1 MSSQKTWIEPTEFS
15 FPYQDEIRIGESGQ
29 GYAMRMALAN
39 GMVGLPWV
47 KHALCKTHSAVLDAS
62 DAPFLAQ
69 WFGASVQLLEFA
81 LERLTKGRREQGFR
95 YAGQTLG
102 RQYFLT
108 RSFPRVC
115 PDCLRELGH
124 CRIAWDMAL
133 TVACARH
140 RRVLL
145 DRCPSCLR
153 VLSWNRPGLDICS
166 CGFAFEIEDVPEP
179 PTASELFLARAID
192 QRMDDFGSLECG
204 YDAAGV
210 ADDEAAQALFGLLR
224 NLSLDGVMRVVYALA
239 TAAMYDLDSQI
250 KRERSALSKAR
261 QTVAIAAA
269 FSVKA
274 ARLDT
279 AVLRTHRPTVLVDLL
294 TDATGSPRGSSEDL
308 SFAHSMLGWLMTNAS
323 KSGLSSRHVSLAQRE
338 LF

>member
-1 MSSQKTWIEPTEFS
+1 MSCQETWIEPTELS
-15 FPYQDEIRIGESGQ
+15 FPYQDEIRSGESGQ

-47 KHALCKTHSAVLDAS
+47 KHALGKTHSAVLDAN

-95 YAGQTLG
+95 YAGQALG

-115 PDCLRELGH
+115 PNCLRELGH

-133 TVACARH
+133 TVACVRH

-145 DRCPSCLR
+145 DRCPSCQR
-153 VLSWNRPGLDICS
+153 ALSWNRPGLDVCS
-166 CGFAFEIEDVPEP
+166 CGFAFEMEDVPEP
-179 PTASELFLARAID
+179 PTASELFLARVID
-192 QRMDDFGSLECG
+192 QRMDDFGSPECG
-204 YDAAGV
+204 HDV
-210 ADDEAAQALFGLLR
+210 ASVVDDEAAQALSALLR
-224 NLSLDGVMRVVYALA
+224 NLSLDGVMRIVYALA

-250 KRERSALSKAR
+250 KRERSSLSKAR
-261 QTVAIAAA
+261 QTVAIAAE

-274 ARLDT
+274 ARLDAT
-279 AVLRTHRPTVLVDLL
+279 VLRTHRPTVLVDLL
-294 TDATGSPRGSSEDL
+294 TDVAASSRASAEDL
-308 SFAHSMLGWLMTNAS
+308 SFAHSMLGWLMANAS
-323 KSGLSSRHVSLAQRE
+323 RSGWGARHASLSQRE

>member
-1 MSSQKTWIEPTEFS
+1 MNFQQTWIEPPEPF
-15 FPYQDEIRIGESGQ
+15 FPYQDEIRTGECGQ
-29 GYAMRMALAN
+29 GYAMRMAIGN

-47 KHALCKTHSAVLDAS
+47 KHALGKTHSAVLNAG

-81 LERLTKGRREQGFR
+81 LERLTRGRRKQGFS

-102 RQYFLT
+102 RQYFVT

-115 PDCLRELGH
+115 PDCLGELGH

-153 VLSWNRPGLDICS
+153 ALSWNRPGLDLCS
-166 CGFAFEIEDVPEP
+166 CGFAFKMEDVPET
-179 PTASELFLARAID
+179 PTASELFLAREID
-192 QRMDDFGSLECG
+192 QRMDDFGSPKCG
-204 YDAAGV
+204 HDAAGV
-210 ADDEAAQALFGLLR
+210 ATDEAAQALSALLC
-224 NLSLDGVMRVVYALA
+224 NLSLDGVMRIVYALA
-239 TAAMYDLDSQI
+239 TAAIYDLDSQI
-250 KRERSALSKAR
+250 KRERSSLSKAR
-261 QTVAIAAA
+261 QTIAIAAA

-274 ARLDT
+274 ARLDAT
-279 AVLRTHRPTVLVDLL
+279 VLRTHRPTVLVDLL
-294 TDATGSPRGSSEDL
+294 TDVAASPRALPEDL
-308 SFAHSMLGWLMTNAS
+308 SFAHSMLGWLMANAS
-323 KSGLSSRHVSLAQRE
+323 RSGWGAKHASLSQRE

>member
-1 MSSQKTWIEPTEFS
+1 MSSQETWIEPAECS
-15 FPYQDEIRIGESGQ
+15 FPYQDEIRSGESGQ
-29 GYAMRMALAN
+29 GYAMRMAIGN

-47 KHALCKTHSAVLDAS
+47 KHALGKTNSAVLSAG

-95 YAGQTLG
+95 YAGQALG

-115 PDCLRELGH
+115 PSCLRELGH
-124 CRIAWDMAL
+124 CRVAWDMAL
-133 TVACARH
+133 TVACVRH

-153 VLSWNRPGLDICS
+153 VLSWNRPGLDVCG
-166 CGFAFEIEDVPEP
+166 CGFSFEMADVPEQ
-179 PTASELFLARAID
+179 PTASELFLAGVID
-192 QRMDDFGSLECG
+192 QRMGDLGSPESDH
-204 YDAAGV
+204 DAAG
-210 ADDEAAQALFGLLR
+210 ADDEATRALSVLLR
-224 NLSLDGVMRVVYALA
+224 NLSLDGVMRIVYALA
-239 TAAMYDLDSQI
+239 TAAMYDLDSQL
-250 KRERSALSKAR
+250 KRERTSLSKAR

-274 ARLDT
+274 ASLDGI
-279 AVLRTHRPTVLVDLL
+279 VLRNHRPTVLVDLL
-294 TDATGSPRGSSEDL
+294 TDASFRGSPEDL
-308 SFAHSMLGWLMTNAS
+308 SFAHSMLGWLTANAS
-323 KSGLSSRHVSLAQRE
+323 KSRWGARHASLAQRE